1 MKIKVGVIYFFNS
14 ELGFRRRPSS
24 FRALHY
30 NEVKPS

>member
-1 MKIKVGVIYFFNS
+1 MKIKMAMIYFFDP
-14 ELGFRRRPSS
+14 ELGCPSS